1 MGRHDMS
8 NLILTC
14 TIQTQKFT
22 RQITFNFQEPEI
34 SKEVLQKKK
43 EIKINL
49 WDNLAF
55 QLLINQKQT

>member
-14 TIQTQKFT
+14 FFQTQKFT

-34 SKEVLQKKK
+34 SKEVLQKK

-49 WDNLAF
+49 WDKLAF

>member
-43 EIKINL
+43 RLKSTYGIIWHFNY
-49 WDNLAF
+49 
-55 QLLINQKQT
+55 

>member
-1 MGRHDMS
+1 MS

-14 TIQTQKFT
+14 FFQTQKFT

-34 SKEVLQKKK
+34 SKEVLQKK

-49 WDNLAF
+49 WDKLAF

>member
-1 MGRHDMS
+1 MS

-43 EIKINL
+43 RLKSTYGIIWHFNY
-49 WDNLAF
+49 
-55 QLLINQKQT
+55 